1 MQLLQFGE
9 ECVSQRNT
17 IFWGMAA
24 LQGPHGDHH
33 LLITTSPGYEVR
45 AHQSCC
51 LSSRLVTT
59 MPTCLQL
66 PLQTDN
72 YALLPEIP
80 AEAAGIVS
88 FYTFSN
94 PAPGEYASMQLKW
107 CPEVMLTAKGSQL
120 TPLPRHLCSST
131 KCCLRPGQVAN
142 AMQFPAEADLA
153 KQQLEAVQR
162 SQPGLRVMHLRPT
175 RLCLARRMCM
185 QTCEGKRLAK
195 RSLSSAALTPAFCAP
210 GKGRASHP

>member
-1 MQLLQFGE
+1 MQFLQFGE

-107 CPEVMLTAKGSQL
+107 CPEVMLTAGGLQV
-120 TPLPRHLCSST
+120 TPLLRQQYKVLFET
-131 KCCLRPGQVAN
+131 RPGCQCNAVPSGSGPSKAAADRRAARSTWASCDAPEAYKAVFGREDVYAN
-142 AMQFPAEADLA
+142 L
-153 KQQLEAVQR
+153 
-162 SQPGLRVMHLRPT
+162 
-175 RLCLARRMCM
+175 
-185 QTCEGKRLAK
+185 
-195 RSLSSAALTPAFCAP
+195 
-210 GKGRASHP
+210 